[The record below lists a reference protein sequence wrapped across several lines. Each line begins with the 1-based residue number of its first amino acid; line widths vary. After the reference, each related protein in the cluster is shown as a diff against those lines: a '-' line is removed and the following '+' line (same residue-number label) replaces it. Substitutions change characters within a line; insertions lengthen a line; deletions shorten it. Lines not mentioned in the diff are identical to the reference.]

1 MRMKPLALILLL
13 AVIAS
18 AAIAADDI
26 KALLGTWES
35 KNEEG
40 KVTLVFKSE
49 SRLVYNDEE
58 IGFVL
63 APGVIRVEDE
73 ALGYVEYPY
82 ALKNGI
88 LAITYPEG
96 YRLQFT
102 RAASKAKGDAAPTGG
117 SDLVNHFA
125 GTWKNYTKY
134 TETMVVL
141 YPDGTYGERYTSS
154 YGGSEPGDEWG
165 AAADVHKRGQWSI
178 RGNKEQ
184 GIITFTNDDGTT
196 SEYEYRV
203 HVENGETYWREYYFN
218 GNLYGKVNE

>member
-1 MRMKPLALILLL
+1 MKPLALILLL
-13 AVIAS
+13 AAIAS

-35 KNEEG
+35 KSVEG

-73 ALGYVEYPY
+73 ELGYVEYPY
-82 ALKNGI
+82 ALKNGV

-184 GIITFTNDDGTT
+184 GIITFTKDDGAT